1 MVDTDTFLTSLYCM
15 VDDFCQLQLAPEP
28 IGGHPPSLVRSEVVT
43 LAIFSQWHQ
52 FGSERGF
59 YRFAQR
65 HLRRAFPVF
74 PDRSQFNRLV
84 REQRPAIIAFFLQL
98 AQRLQPEASSYE
110 VLDTS
115 AVPTRDRRRRGEG
128 WLPEFA
134 DIGPSSRLRW
144 FEGLRLLLCVT
155 PSGVITGYGIGAASA
170 KDQPLAEVFLGARAF
185 PHPELAMV
193 GTATPAAYLTDKGF
207 EGQACHA
214 RWRADYGAEV
224 LTPPKRQNKAQWPPE
239 AHRQLASMRQ
249 IVETVFA
256 RLQDTFRL
264 DRERPHALDGFA
276 ARLAAKVA
284 LHNFCLWLNQQ
295 LGRPNMAFCDLWAW

>member
-1 MVDTDTFLTSLYCM
+1 MLDTDTFLTTLYCM
-15 VDDFCQLQLAPEP
+15 VDDFCQSHWAAEPSAGRPASLA
-28 IGGHPPSLVRSEVVT
+28 RSEVVT
-43 LAIFSQWHQ
+43 LALFSQWTQ

-65 HLRRAFPVF
+65 HLRPAFPTF

-84 REQRPAIIAFFLQL
+84 REQRPAIIAFFVHL
-98 AQRLQPEASSYE
+98 AQRLQPEVSSYE

-115 AVPTRDRRRRGEG
+115 AVPTRDSRRRGEG

-155 PSGVITGYGIGAASA
+155 PTGVITGYGIGSASA
-170 KDQPLAEVFLGARAF
+170 KDQPLADAFLAARAF
-185 PHPELAMV
+185 GHPELAMV
-193 GTATPAAYLTDKGF
+193 GTAQAAAYLTDKGF

-214 RWRADYGAEV
+214 RWRSEYGAEV
-224 LTPPKRQNKAQWPPE
+224 ITAPKRQNKVQWPAE
-239 AHRQLASMRQ
+239 AHRRLARMRQ

-264 DRERPHALDGFA
+264 DRERPHALAGFA
-276 ARLAAKVA
+276 ARLAAKAA